1 MSANRPLSFILA
13 LLIAIG
19 LGTGAAADQVW
30 IAADDQAQ
38 APPQVLVTAS
48 DNTSISL
55 EVGVPGFSIDRQKT
69 RGGDFLVLDWP
80 GANPSGAI
88 GSPALPVIRELFI
101 APMGA
106 EVSVAVQGMLPL
118 VVDAQTLGFDFQV
131 MPRQAPVPK
140 IKGAFANA
148 PFAFDPAVYS
158 TAGQLPLQQAT
169 VTELGIARGQ
179 RLMLLEVSPLV
190 YSPAAGRIAFTPRM
204 NVQIDFQGGE
214 TTRTTMRPLPG
225 LLDNVLN
232 PGLAGQQHNTL
243 RGTGNY
249 LVIVASTLAGHA
261 KMTEFVNAKTA
272 QGFTVT
278 TYSVPGGTSN
288 TAIKSY
294 ISGLWGGANSPDYIL
309 LVGDSDTIPGWTGG
323 GAGNPYTDLPYAC
336 MDAGDDWTPDIAI
349 GRFPADDG
357 AELTVCVDKTL
368 SFDNGVFADAEYTA
382 RACFMA
388 SVDNYT
394 ISEGTHNYVVSNHMD
409 PNGIVSEKLY
419 QVTYGATTQDVRNAF
434 NSGKLY
440 GCYSGHGATTYW
452 ADGPEFTQSDVN
464 NLTNYQMYSWVLS
477 FACIT
482 GTFSTDECFMETWI
496 LAADKG
502 AVAAWGSSVNSYW
515 TEDDVLEKRLFDTLW
530 DDDVRELGPLYN
542 TTKIVYA
549 GEMGTGSTT
558 RRYFEMYNHMGD
570 PALFIPYAIQTAMT
584 VTPNSPFDSEG
595 QSGGPFTPVNKVY
608 TIENTGVT
616 GFNYTVSKTQ
626 SWVTLSSTGGYLAAG
641 ATANITASINS
652 AANGLADGGY
662 TDTVSFVN
670 TTNHDG
676 DTARGVSLQV
686 GVPVM
691 QYEWNMDTN
700 PGWTTAGQWAYGS
713 PTGGGGAYG
722 NPDPTSGATGSSVYG
737 YNLAGDYENSMSET
751 HLTTT
756 AIDCTDLADVSVRF
770 QRYLNVETPSYDH
783 AYLRVSN
790 NGSSWTTV
798 WENSA
803 EVTDSAWSMVEY
815 DISDV
820 ADGESTVYLRWTMG
834 VTDSSW
840 TYSGWNIDD
849 VQIYALGGGTVVP
862 TDTVEVSIGCT
873 PDNGV
878 LPFTTQMAISLTNL
892 TTENRRAAGR
902 VDMVIANGTPYTNW
916 RAGWTNLSDSETYS
930 TFWNQSLPALGSLV
944 GNNVFTIVG
953 VDVTPAPYNQPPFA
967 PAGDTD
973 NDACTVVA
981 TSP

>member
-1 MSANRPLSFILA
+1 MSANRPLTFILA
-13 LLIAIG
+13 LLVAMSLVSG
-19 LGTGAAADQVW
+19 PAAADQVW
-30 IAADDQAQ
+30 VTADVNGQAALGDTETSG
-38 APPQVLVTAS
+38 PHVLVTSS
-48 DNTSISL
+48 DATSIVL
-55 EVGVPGFSIDRQKT
+55 EAGIPGFSIDRQKT
-69 RGGDFLVLDWP
+69 MGGEFLVLDWP
-80 GANPSGAI
+80 GACPSGAI
-88 GSPALPVIRELFI
+88 GSPALPVIRKLFL
-101 APMGA
+101 APHGA
-106 EVSVAVQGMLPL
+106 EVSVTAQAVLPL
-118 VVDAQTLGFDFQV
+118 VIDAQTLGLDTLQV

-148 PFAFDPAVYS
+148 PFAYDPAAYS

-190 YSPAAGRIAFTPRM
+190 YNPAVDRITFTPRIS
-204 NVQIDFQGGE
+204 VQIDFQGGSTE
-214 TTRTTMRPLPG
+214 ASSLRPLPG

-232 PGLAGQQHNTL
+232 PDLAGHQHEAL

-249 LVIVASTLAGHA
+249 LVIAASTLSGHA

-272 QGFTVT
+272 QGFTVN

-323 GAGNPYTDLPYAC
+323 GEGSPYTDLPYAC
-336 MDAGDDWTPDIAI
+336 MDGSTDWTPDIAI

-357 AELTVCVDKTL
+357 AELTVLVDKTL

-394 ISEGTHNYVVSNHMD
+394 ISEGTHNYVVSNHMT
-409 PNGIVSEKLY
+409 PNGIASEKLY
-419 QVTYGATTQDVRNAF
+419 QVTYGATTQDVRDAF

-440 GCYSGHGATTYW
+440 ATYSGHGAETYW
-452 ADGPEFTQSDVN
+452 ADGPVFYQSDIN
-464 NLTNYQMYSWVLS
+464 GLSNYHMYSWVLS

-482 GTFSTDECFMETWI
+482 GTYTLDECFMETWV

-515 TEDDVLEKRLFDTLW
+515 TEDDVMEKRLFDVLW

-584 VTPNSPFDSEG
+584 VSPNSAFESEG
-595 QSGGPFTPVNKVY
+595 QSGGPFTPSSKVY
-608 TIENTGVT
+608 IIENTGIT

-626 SWVTLSSTGGYLAAG
+626 SWLTLSSTGGYLAAG

-652 AANGLADGGY
+652 GANSLADGGY
-662 TDTVSFVN
+662 TDTISFTN

-676 DTARGVSLQV
+676 DTARGVNLQV

-691 QYEWNMDTN
+691 QYEWNMDNN
-700 PGWTTAGQWAYGS
+700 PGWTTTGQWAYGS

-722 NPDPTSGATGSSVYG
+722 NPDPTSGATGANVYG
-737 YNLAGDYENSMSET
+737 YNLAGDYANSMAET
-751 HLTTT
+751 HLTST
-756 AIDCTDLADVSVRF
+756 AIDCSELADVSLRF
-770 QRYLNVETPSYDH
+770 QRYLNVETPSYYH
-783 AYLRVSN
+783 AFVRVIN
-790 NGSSWTTV
+790 NGSSLTTV
-798 WENSA
+798 CENTA
-803 EVTDSAWSMVEY
+803 
-815 DISDV
+815 
-820 ADGESTVYLRWTMG
+820 
-834 VTDSSW
+834 
-840 TYSGWNIDD
+840 
-849 VQIYALGGGTVVP
+849 
-862 TDTVEVSIGCT
+862 
-873 PDNGV
+873 
-878 LPFTTQMAISLTNL
+878 
-892 TTENRRAAGR
+892 
-902 VDMVIANGTPYTNW
+902 
-916 RAGWTNLSDSETYS
+916 
-930 TFWNQSLPALGSLV
+930 
-944 GNNVFTIVG
+944 
-953 VDVTPAPYNQPPFA
+953 
-967 PAGDTD
+967 
-973 NDACTVVA
+973 
-981 TSP
+981 